1 MGEFKTEQKNSAG
14 ILKKKEKVAPR
25 VDMTPLVDLAFLLL
39 TFFMLTTTF
48 NKPQVMEIKTG
59 EKRDEKSVQ
68 PKINEKHV
76 LSIVLGGSNR
86 IYWYRGLTEPSVQ
99 ETDYS
104 HEGLGR
110 VLLEQNRVIDRMFV
124 LIKPGDKS
132 SYENLVTVLD
142 ELANADIKRY
152 ALVEIEEEDKNIL
165 NNYAGGAD
173 I

>member
-1 MGEFKTEQKNSAG
+1 MGEFKTGQKSSDG
-14 ILKKKEKVAPR
+14 ILRKNRKVRPG

-48 NKPQVMEIKTG
+48 NKPQVMEIKIP
-59 EKRDEKSVQ
+59 EKRDADSVQ

-76 LSIVLGGSNR
+76 LSLVLGGSNR
-86 IYWYRGLTEPSVQ
+86 IYWYIGLTEPSVQ

-104 HEGLGR
+104 HEGLR
-110 VLLEQNRVIDRMFV
+110 MMLLEQNRVIDKMVV
-124 LIKPGDKS
+124 LIKPGEKS
-132 SYENLVTVLD
+132 TYENLVNVLD
-142 ELANADIKRY
+142 ELEITDIKRY

-165 NNYAGGAD
+165 SKYAGGAE

>member
-1 MGEFKTEQKNSAG
+1 MGEFKTEQKNSRG
-14 ILKKKEKVAPR
+14 ILKKKEKVMPR

-48 NKPQVMEIKTG
+48 NKPQVMEIKIP
-59 EKRDEKSVQ
+59 EKRDANAVQ

-76 LSIVLGGSNR
+76 LSLVLGGSNR
-86 IYWYRGLTEPSVQ
+86 IYWYIGLTEPSVQ

-104 HEGLGR
+104 HEGLRGM
-110 VLLEQNRVIDRMFV
+110 LLEQNRVIDRMVV

-132 SYENLVTVLD
+132 TYENLVIVLD
-142 ELANADIKRY
+142 ELEITNIKRY

-165 NNYAGGAD
+165 SNYAGGAE

>member
-1 MGEFKTEQKNSAG
+1 M
-14 ILKKKEKVAPR
+14 PR

-48 NKPQVMEIKTG
+48 NKPQVMELKLP
-59 EKRDEKSVQ
+59 EKKNENSVQ

-86 IYWYRGLTEPSVQ
+86 IYWYTGLTEPSVQ

-104 HEGLGR
+104 PHGLR
-110 VLLEQNRVIDRMFV
+110 DMLLEQNRVIDRMFV

-132 SYENLVTVLD
+132 TYENLVDILD
-142 ELANADIKRY
+142 ELAITDIKRF

-165 NNYAGGAD
+165 STYAGGAE